1 MELWEWDLRAP
12 ARTWR
17 FDEVVGCV
25 ALQASGEL
33 LLGLERGLCS
43 FDVSS
48 GAITLVT
55 PFEEG
60 RDTRPNDGRCGP
72 MLPAGP
78 QSIVCGKDIIPDVSY
93 FRPSPVQR
101 GRLAPA
107 KPVPVHSGVCL
118 EFATR

>member
-72 MLPAGP
+72 MISLPAYR
-78 QSIVCGKDIIPDVSY
+78 SCVGKTSSLMFHIS
-93 FRPSPVQR
+93 
-101 GRLAPA
+101 
-107 KPVPVHSGVCL
+107 VHPLSSVVVWLQPNQCL
-118 EFATR
+118 CTAEYALNFATR

>member
-1 MELWEWDLRAP
+1 MELWEWDLRGP

-43 FDVSS
+43 FDVAS
-48 GAITLVT
+48 GAITLIT

-72 MLPAGP
+72 IPA
-78 QSIVCGKDIIPDVSY
+78 
-93 FRPSPVQR
+93 
-101 GRLAPA
+101 APILSCS
-107 KPVPVHSGVCL
+107 V
-118 EFATR
+118 RW